1 MGRFMR
7 RRATPMAPEETR
19 MTRWPSFMRETVVS
33 TMTERMERRGSW
45 VVSETMLLVPVVY
58 GVSEGYL
65 VDLVVWIWV

>member
-1 MGRFMR
+1 
-7 RRATPMAPEETR
+7 MAPEETR